1 MSAAEIVCLS
11 LMLVAVLGGAVA
23 DWAYAREIEKDLD
36 EDLDYQRRIRETY
49 RALSGV
55 EPTWYPP
62 VPPAGADA
70 ADGGM

>member
-1 MSAAEIVCLS
+1 MTAAEIVCLS
-11 LMLVAVLGGAVA
+11 LMLVAVIGGALA
-23 DWAYAREIEKDLD
+23 DWAYAREIEKD
-36 EDLDYQRRIRETY
+36 
-49 RALSGV
+49 RAHLRKLRSLPGV